1 MKRPFLTRI
10 LPNRLKRVL
19 YYRWYRTR
27 HSHFPGLFDNVS
39 LELAPQVSMHGL
51 VVGDA
56 ISGSLAFLGFYEWDL
71 SAKIVE
77 MAEKATTFVDVGANM
92 GYYSLLWAGTNP
104 KGRVLAFEVSP
115 RNITIL
121 QNNIDRNNLTNQIT
135 VIPKAAGHH
144 QGTIKFDVG
153 PSEQT
158 GWGGITSTS
167 SATTMEVPMVRLDEE
182 LPDIEIDVL
191 KIDVEGADTWVLF
204 GCEKLLREKRIRTI
218 FFEQNIGRMKVL
230 GITANEAV
238 DFLESLDYVC
248 VPFGAGESE
257 WIAYPKS

>member
-1 MKRPFLTRI
+1 
-10 LPNRLKRVL
+10 
-19 YYRWYRTR
+19 
-27 HSHFPGLFDNVS
+27 
-39 LELAPQVSMHGL
+39 
-51 VVGDA
+51 
-56 ISGSLAFLGFYEWDL
+56 
-71 SAKIVE
+71 
-77 MAEKATTFVDVGANM
+77 
-92 GYYSLLWAGTNP
+92 
-104 KGRVLAFEVSP
+104 LAFEVSP
-115 RNITIL
+115 RNITLL
-121 QNNIDRNNLTNQIT
+121 QNNIDRNNLTDQVT

-158 GWGGITSTS
+158 GWGGITSTT

-218 FFEQNIGRMKVL
+218 FFEQNIGRMNVL
-230 GITANEAV
+230 GISANEAV
-238 DFLESLDYVC
+238 DFLQSLDYVC